1 MDNIEKDNDM
11 ARKEKLKMKVRKF
24 RSNQS
29 EEAKKATRENDRK
42 KHSSKRAQLTNHS
55 PSENLY

>member
-42 KHSSKRAQLTNHS
+42 NHSSKRNM
-55 PSENLY
+55 